1 MEKFF
6 KDKVVLITGEV
17 SSLSMEIIHSF
28 LKEMAI
34 VIFPAKSLHQI
45 DMVKSFSDINQFE
58 NFITLLIDVQD
69 FDKVIETCETIT
81 DKFGK
86 IDISIEIPE
95 FSKCKKELTEA
106 SIDEWNNMMETD
118 MVPFFM
124 GARVVLN
131 RMKGNL
137 SGMFVHISDS
147 RLFENLK
154 SNALTRIALSTKM
167 EMSKIFAEEAHRH
180 GIRYYH
186 LWVQDLS
193 GKKTPDGNY
202 VSPEITAG
210 LISQEIKDLYRK
222 ENYNTEMAL
231 QSFPR
236 QLLQQQI

>member
-6 KDKVVLITGEV
+6 KNKVILISGEV
-17 SSLSMEIIHSF
+17 SSLSVEIIHSF

-45 DMVKSFSDINQFE
+45 ETVKSFGDINQYE

-69 FDKVIETCETIT
+69 FDKLIETCETIT
-81 DKFGK
+81 DRFGK

-95 FSKCKKELTEA
+95 SSKCKKGLTEA

-124 GARVVLN
+124 GARIVLN
-131 RMKGNL
+131 LMKDNL

-154 SNALTRIALSTKM
+154 SNALTRIAFTTKI
-167 EMSKIFAEEAHRH
+167 EMSKIFAEEAQQH

-193 GKKTPDGNY
+193 FKKTTDLNN
-202 VSPEITAG
+202 VSPEICAG

-222 ENYNTEMAL
+222 ESYNTEMAL
-231 QSFPR
+231 QSFP
-236 QLLQQQI
+236 

>member
-6 KDKVVLITGEV
+6 KNKVILFSGEV
-17 SSLSMEIIHSF
+17 SNLSMEIIHSF
-28 LKEMAI
+28 LKEKAI
-34 VIFPAKSLHQI
+34 VVFPAKSLLQI
-45 DMVKSFSDINQFE
+45 DMVKAFGDIHQYE

-81 DKFGK
+81 DRFGK
-86 IDISIEIPE
+86 IDISIQIPE
-95 FSKCKKELTEA
+95 FSKCKKALTEA

-124 GARVVLN
+124 GARIVMN
-131 RMKGNL
+131 MMKDNGR
-137 SGMFVHISDS
+137 GMFVHISDG

-167 EMSKIFAEEAHRH
+167 EMSKIFAEEAQQH

-186 LWVQDLS
+186 LLIHDLS
-193 GKKTPDGNY
+193 GKKNPDPNQ
-202 VSPEITAG
+202 VLPETSAG

-231 QSFPR
+231 QSFPK
-236 QLLQQQI
+236 QFLHQQI